1 MTTTPIDSTETQRKN
16 ILFLVT
22 GMTPQIITET
32 VWALACDPENEEQ
45 WVPDEIHAMSTEDGL
60 NQIRKRL
67 FEDGIFAQMQQDYPQ
82 LEHVQFGTKQLHDVA
97 NVNGQNINDLKGQ
110 ADNEPAADAIC
121 AIVRNFTEQSNLNL
135 HVSISGGR
143 KTMGFY
149 AGYALSLYGRAQD
162 RMSHVLVEDKFE
174 SVNDFFYPTPSTHFV
189 TNRSGKVLDA
199 KDAKIW
205 LASIPFVR
213 MQYAI
218 KDKHQL
224 KQGKDSFSQ
233 VVNKINE
240 SFNEITV
247 TLRLHDQTLIV
258 NHDERLMVNELPPRE
273 FAMLHW
279 FLDYRKQG
287 KDGIVAPKVDANSKK
302 SSTEDAD
309 YVQQITV
316 EFSRY
321 YEDLKNSSAGLMVDK
336 KFFES
341 VKSHLKSSLETK
353 LGLELAAKI
362 AIIQDSRGQPFYI
375 SLAPEQIE
383 IVDSFKDK

>member
-1 MTTTPIDSTETQRKN
+1 MTTTTPIHIVTKAPNRN

-32 VWALACDPENEEQ
+32 VWALACDPNNEAQ
-45 WVPDEIHAMSTEDGL
+45 WIPDEIHAMSTEDGL

-67 FEDGIFAQMQQDYPQ
+67 FEDDMFAKMQQDYPQ
-82 LEHVQFGTKQLHDVA
+82 LAHIQFNSNHLHGITDKE
-97 NVNGQNINDLKGQ
+97 GKILNDLKDPS
-110 ADNEPAADAIC
+110 DNELAADAIC
-121 AIVRNFTEQSNLNL
+121 ALVQKFAEQEQNTLY
-135 HVSISGGR
+135 VSIAGGR

-174 SVNDFFYPTPSTHFV
+174 TVKDFFYPTPNTHFV
-189 TNRSGKVLDA
+189 TNRDGKVLDA

-213 MQYAI
+213 MRNAI

-240 SFNEITV
+240 SFNEITL
-247 TLRLHDQTLIV
+247 TLRLHDHTLIV
-258 NHDERLMVNELPPRE
+258 NNDERLMVNDLPPRE

-279 FLDYRKQG
+279 FLDNRKQG
-287 KDGIVAPKVDANSKK
+287 KKGITAPKIDANSKK
-302 SSTEDAD
+302 VPTQDAD
-309 YVQQITV
+309 YLQQVTAN
-316 EFSRY
+316 FSRY
-321 YEDLKNSSAGLMVDK
+321 YEDLKSSSADLVVDK

-341 VKSHLKSSLETK
+341 VKSHLKTSLETK

-362 AIIQDSRGQPFYI
+362 AITQDSRGQPFI
-375 SLAPEQIE
+375 LALHQNRLK
-383 IVDSFKDK
+383 S